1 MGGTSPFLQEE
12 EASRNGLVRGAAA
25 TRGWESLGRGSWYG
39 HSFAATLTGTS
50 RRTRCKGGS
59 AMMKKGLAHTIFLV
73 VAFSL
78 PAAADEASLK
88 FKHGIGVIPVTSV
101 TCVPSATPCVSPTE
115 TVTVTQNVVRGQQP
129 GGEVWVIDELDAEV
143 SANGNIMVRGTGLLL
158 GGGNGAGGVPAGTN
172 VFATLS
178 CQSTSPFALSS
189 TSPAGVPV
197 SPNGNFQING
207 MLSPAPTF
215 PCASPLLLIQS
226 ASNSHWFA
234 FGIVS
239 SDN

>member
-1 MGGTSPFLQEE
+1 
-12 EASRNGLVRGAAA
+12 
-25 TRGWESLGRGSWYG
+25 
-39 HSFAATLTGTS
+39 
-50 RRTRCKGGS
+50 
-59 AMMKKGLAHTIFLV
+59 MMKKALSYMMFLV
-73 VAFSL
+73 AVSSL
-78 PAAADEASLK
+78 PAAADDASLK
-88 FKHGIGVIPVTSV
+88 FKRGIGVIPVTSV
-101 TCVPSATPCVSPTE
+101 SCVPSATPCVTGSAV

-129 GGEVWVIDELDAEV
+129 GGEVWVIDDLDAQV

-158 GGGNGAGGVPAGTN
+158 GGGNGAGAVPASTN

-178 CQSTSPFALSS
+178 CQSTPPFALSS
-189 TSPAGVPV
+189 TSPGGVPV
-197 SPNGNFQING
+197 SPNGNFQISG

-226 ASNSHWFA
+226 ASNAHWFA